1 MNIDEIMAQK
11 RRLDSELQ
19 IALSTME
26 RKSVI
31 YDLRMELLRLQK
43 ECPHFS
49 AEHNFAIIDGK
60 CPYCAA
66 KILKGE

>member
-1 MNIDEIMAQK
+1 MNIEEIMARK
-11 RRLDSELQ
+11 GKLDADLRF
-19 IALSTME
+19 ALSTME

-31 YDLRMELLRLQK
+31 YDLRMELLKLQN

-60 CPYCAA
+60 CPYCDA